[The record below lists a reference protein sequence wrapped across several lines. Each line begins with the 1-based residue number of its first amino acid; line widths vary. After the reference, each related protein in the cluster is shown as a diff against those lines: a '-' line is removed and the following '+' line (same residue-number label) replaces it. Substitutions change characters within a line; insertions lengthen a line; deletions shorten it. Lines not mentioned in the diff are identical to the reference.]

1 MATVLITGGTGLI
14 GKALSAMLLRKN
26 YEIIILTRT
35 IPAAESQQPGISYAQ
50 WNVEAGEIDKVAIAK
65 ADYIIHLAGAGV
77 AEKKWTDKRK
87 TEIIESRTKSGAL
100 LVKALSETENHIKA
114 VISSS
119 AVGWY
124 GPDTPASLQKGFNE
138 DWTSA
143 DDFLGKTCKLWE
155 AAIQPVETP
164 GKRLVILRTGIVL
177 SNDGGALAEF
187 KKPLKFGIAS
197 ILGSG
202 DQITSWIHIDDICR
216 MYLHAIEN
224 NISGIYNA
232 VAPHPVTNK
241 QLTLTLAKA
250 TKGSAF
256 VSMHVPAFVLKIML
270 GEMSIEVLKSANVS
284 VSKFQQTGFQFLY
297 PTIDAALGNLAKAY
311 IE

>member
-14 GKALSAMLLRKN
+14 GKALSPMLLRKG
-26 YEIIILTRT
+26 YEVIILTRN
-35 IPAAESQQPGISYAQ
+35 PAKASNNQQGVSYAQ
-50 WNVEAGEIDKVAIAK
+50 WNVETGEIDIAALAK

-77 AEKKWTDKRK
+77 AEKRWTDKRK

-100 LVKALSETENHIKA
+100 LVKALIESENHVKA

-119 AVGWY
+119 AIGWY
-124 GPDTPASLQKGFNE
+124 GSDNEASLKKGFTE
-138 DWTSA
+138 DQKSS

-155 AAIQPVETP
+155 AAIKPIEAL
-164 GKRLVILRTGIVL
+164 GKRLVTLRTGIVL

-202 DQITSWIHIDDICR
+202 NQITSWIHIDDICR
-216 MYLHAIEN
+216 MYLYAIEN

-241 QLTLTLAKA
+241 QLTLALAKA
-250 TKGSAF
+250 TKGNAF

-270 GEMSIEVLKSANVS
+270 GEMSVEILKSANVS
-284 VSKFQQTGFQFLY
+284 VAKFQQTGFQFTY
-297 PTIDAALGNLAKAY
+297 PTIDAALKELAAGK
-311 IE
+311 

>member
-1 MATVLITGGTGLI
+1 MAAVLITGGTGLI
-14 GKALSAMLLRKN
+14 GKALSPMLLRKG
-26 YEIIILTRT
+26 YEVIILTRNPSDAT
-35 IPAAESQQPGISYAQ
+35 NNQPGISYAK
-50 WNVEAGEIDKVAIAK
+50 WNIETGEIDKVAVAK
-65 ADYIIHLAGAGV
+65 ADYIVHLAGAGV
-77 AEKKWTDKRK
+77 AEKRWTDKRK
-87 TEIIESRTKSGAL
+87 NEILESRTKSGAL
-100 LVKALSETENHIKA
+100 LVKALRETENHIQA

-138 DWTSA
+138 DSKSS

-155 AAIQPVETP
+155 AAIQPVEVL

-177 SNDGGALAEF
+177 SNNGGALAEF
-187 KKPLKFGIAS
+187 KKPLKFGMAS
-197 ILGSG
+197 ILGGG

-216 MYLHAIEN
+216 MYLYAIEN
-224 NISGIYNA
+224 NINGIYNA

-250 TKGSAF
+250 TKGNAF

-270 GEMSIEVLKSANVS
+270 GEMSVEVLKSANVS
-284 VSKFQQTGFQFLY
+284 VAKFQQTGFQFAY
-297 PTIDAALGNLAKAY
+297 PTIESALKELAVHK
-311 IE
+311 

>member
-14 GKALSAMLLRKN
+14 GKALSPMLLRKG
-26 YEIIILTRT
+26 YEVIILTRNPT
-35 IPAAESQQPGISYAQ
+35 GTTNIQPGISFAK
-50 WNVEAGEIDKVAIAK
+50 WNIETGEIDKSAIAK

-77 AEKKWTDKRK
+77 AEKRWTDKRK

-100 LVKALSETENHIKA
+100 LINALSKTENHVKA

-119 AVGWY
+119 AIGWY
-124 GPDTPASLQKGFNE
+124 GPDTPTSLQKGFDE
-138 DWTSA
+138 DWKSS

-155 AAIQPVETP
+155 AAIQPVEAL

-197 ILGSG
+197 ILGG
-202 DQITSWIHIDDICR
+202 GNQITSWIHIDDICR
-216 MYLHAIEN
+216 MYLFAIET

-241 QLTLTLAKA
+241 QLTLTLAKSI
-250 TKGSAF
+250 KGNAF
-256 VSMHVPAFVLKIML
+256 VSMHVPGFVLKIML
-270 GEMSIEVLKSANVS
+270 GEMSVEVLKSANVS
-284 VSKFQQTGFQFLY
+284 VAKFQHTGFQFAY
-297 PTIDAALGNLAKAY
+297 PTIEAALKELAFQK
-311 IE
+311 